1 MIDFEKFLQES
12 YIEEE
17 EHSLDNDISDGFN
30 DWLTCLDI
38 DELIERADSY
48 GELMF
53 ERGKIKILDDIKKD
67 LK

>member
-30 DWLTCLDI
+30 DWLICLDI